1 MQIDEFSQ
9 ELKENMKKIDIDVTD
24 LQIKKFFKYMN
35 LLIEWNQKMNL
46 TAIIEPK
53 EIIVKHFVDCGT
65 LLKYLENNEKVIDI
79 GTGAGFPG
87 IPLKILNESINITL
101 VDSLNK
107 RVNFLNEVVAE
118 LNLNNINVIHSRAED
133 LARNME
139 YRERFDKVVSRAVA
153 NLTTLSEY
161 DLPFLKL
168 KGKFLGMKI
177 FEIEEEVNEARKAIR
192 ILGGKIEKVDKFT
205 LIDSDIGRS
214 IVIISKESK
223 TPKQYPRKAGKPLK
237 EPLN

>member
-1 MQIDEFSQ
+1 MQIEEFSQ
-9 ELKENMKKIDIDVTD
+9 ELKDNMKKIDINITD
-24 LQIKKFFKYMN
+24 MQIEKFFKYMN
-35 LLIEWNQKMNL
+35 LLIEWNKKINL

-53 EIIVKHFVDCGT
+53 DIIIKHFVDCGT
-65 LLKYLENNEKVIDI
+65 LLKYLNSNEKVIDI

-87 IPLKILNESINITL
+87 IPLKILDESLNITL

-107 RVNFLNEVVAE
+107 RVNFLNEVV
-118 LNLNNINVIHSRAED
+118 LNLNLNKIKIIHSRAED

-139 YRERFDKVVSRAVA
+139 YREKFDKVVSRAVA

-161 DLPFLKL
+161 DLPFLKI
-168 KGKFLGMKI
+168 KGKFLGMKSL
-177 FEIEEEVNEARKAIR
+177 EIEEEIENARKAID
-192 ILGGKIEKVDKFT
+192 ILGGKIEKVDKFD

-214 IVIISKESK
+214 IVIISKK
-223 TPKQYPRKAGKPLK
+223 NRTPKQYPRRAGKPLK

>member
-205 LIDSDIGRS
+205 LIDSDICRS
-214 IVIISKESK
+214 IVIISKESN

>member
-139 YRERFDKVVSRAVA
+139 Y
-153 NLTTLSEY
+153 LS
-161 DLPFLKL
+161 
-168 KGKFLGMKI
+168 
-177 FEIEEEVNEARKAIR
+177 
-192 ILGGKIEKVDKFT
+192 
-205 LIDSDIGRS
+205 LIHI
-214 IVIISKESK
+214 
-223 TPKQYPRKAGKPLK
+223 
-237 EPLN
+237 